1 MVKNPNWQ
9 KADQLAIYQHGR
21 KSELFKA
28 SEEQFHWAI
37 SRATL
42 VELEFGVDTF
52 VHRISRY
59 PADKVH

>member
-21 KSELFKA
+21 KSELFEA

-37 SRATL
+37 GQATL
-42 VELEFGVDTF
+42 VKLKSGYICPSD
-52 VHRISRY
+52 RSLSSW
-59 PADKVH
+59 